1 MQKILKA
8 TDIMSNEFDANGVDK
23 DRKFFAVFGNPIG
36 HSLSPLMQNAALEEI
51 AKTDASYQNAE
62 YFAVEVKPEN
72 LAETLK
78 LFWQKNFV
86 GINLTIPHKEIAM
99 NIVRDFDTS
108 AISARA
114 CNTLLRTE
122 DGWRGFN
129 TDGFGVS
136 AAVEQGLNRKFENAE
151 VVMLGAGGAARGAAA
166 AIIAAKCKRL
176 IVANR
181 NQDRLQKFAQDIT
194 NDGFDIETK
203 PLENI
208 EESIPDGAI
217 IVNATSIG
225 LKESDAPIIDF
236 SKISKNCVFLD
247 MPYRRETETTSVVA
261 ARKNSI
267 AAENGLAMLAW
278 QGAKSLSIWTGKPLY
293 GNLMLDT
300 LKKGLYGRK

>member
-1 MQKILKA
+1 MSDNFNA
-8 TDIMSNEFDANGVDK
+8 TFVDDK
-23 DRKFFAVFGNPIG
+23 KKYFAVFGNPIG
-36 HSLSPLMQNAALEEI
+36 HSLSPLMQNAALAEI
-51 AKTDASYQNAE
+51 AKTDIAYKNSE
-62 YFAVEVKPEN
+62 YIAVEVPPEE
-72 LAETLK
+72 LASALQF
-78 LFWQKNFV
+78 FWEKKFV

-99 NIVRDFDTS
+99 NIVKEFDKS

-114 CNTLLRTE
+114 CNTLLRT
-122 DGWRGFN
+122 DNGWQGFN
-129 TDGFGVS
+129 TDGFGMS
-136 AAVEQGLNRKFENAE
+136 AAVEQGLNRSFENAQ

-166 AIIAAKCKRL
+166 TIIEKKCKRL

-181 NQDRLQKFAQDIT
+181 NQDRLAKFASDILKDNFT
-194 NDGFDIETK
+194 IETK

-208 EESIPDGAI
+208 EESIPDNAI
-217 IVNATSIG
+217 IINATSIG
-225 LKESDAPIIDF
+225 LKDSDSPIIDF

-247 MPYRRETETTSVVA
+247 MPYRRDADTASVLE

-267 AAENGLAMLAW
+267 NAENGLAMLAW